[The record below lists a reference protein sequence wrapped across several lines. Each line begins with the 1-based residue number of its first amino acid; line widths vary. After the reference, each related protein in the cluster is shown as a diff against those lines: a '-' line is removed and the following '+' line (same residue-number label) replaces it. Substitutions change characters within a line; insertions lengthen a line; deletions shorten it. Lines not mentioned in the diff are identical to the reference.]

1 MMITLAGAPCSGK
14 STVAK
19 TFALKYNFEN
29 ISTGKLIRKMAEDM
43 GLDIIQMQTV
53 LNNDKS
59 IDAKIE
65 DMQKE
70 MGKSRINDNLLL
82 DSRLGWYCVPES
94 FKVYVTI
101 PEMEMARRFLQDNE
115 RENDQKVETV
125 EEALELTHE
134 GKTLNDLIIE
144 KTATIGEK
152 ISFRRFS
159 LLTKNDNEVF
169 GNYAHMGGKIVT
181 LVKLEGNN
189 AELAKDIAMHIAAM
203 RPLYLDK
210 TNVPSEVVDKEK
222 EILTEQAKTEGLKE
236 DKIAMVVNGRINK
249 FYEEVCLNDQN
260 FIKENKMKV
269 STYVKNNGSNI
280 LEFVRYEVGEGMEK
294 KNENFA
300 DEVMKQING

>member
-1 MMITLAGAPCSGK
+1 MISASMVKELRETTGAGMLDCKKALEATNGNLEEAITWLREKGISKAAKKQSRIAAEGLAYAK
-14 STVAK
+14 VQDNKAVIVEVNAETDFVAK
-19 TFALKYNFEN
+19 NDEFVNLVN
-29 ISTGKLIRKMAEDM
+29 IIADTI
-43 GLDIIQMQTV
+43 
-53 LNNDKS
+53 LNSNVK
-59 IDAKIE
+59 
-65 DMQKE
+65 
-70 MGKSRINDNLLL
+70 
-82 DSRLGWYCVPES
+82 
-94 FKVYVTI
+94 
-101 PEMEMARRFLQDNE
+101 
-115 RENDQKVETV
+115 TV

-203 RPLYLDK
+203 KPLYLDK

>member
-1 MMITLAGAPCSGK
+1 MISASMVKELRETTGAGMLDCKKALEATNGNLEEAITWLREKGISKAAKKQSRIAAEGLAYAIVQDNK
-14 STVAK
+14 AVIVEVNAETDFVAK
-19 TFALKYNFEN
+19 NDEFVNLVN
-29 ISTGKLIRKMAEDM
+29 IIADTI
-43 GLDIIQMQTV
+43 
-53 LNNDKS
+53 LNSNVK
-59 IDAKIE
+59 
-65 DMQKE
+65 
-70 MGKSRINDNLLL
+70 
-82 DSRLGWYCVPES
+82 
-94 FKVYVTI
+94 
-101 PEMEMARRFLQDNE
+101 
-115 RENDQKVETV
+115 TV

>member
-1 MMITLAGAPCSGK
+1 MISASMVKELRETTGAGMLDCKKALEATNGNLEEAITWLREKGISKAAKKQSRIAAEGLAYAK
-14 STVAK
+14 VQDNKAVIVEVNAETDFVAK
-19 TFALKYNFEN
+19 NDEFVNLVN
-29 ISTGKLIRKMAEDM
+29 IIADTI
-43 GLDIIQMQTV
+43 
-53 LNNDKS
+53 LNSNVK
-59 IDAKIE
+59 
-65 DMQKE
+65 
-70 MGKSRINDNLLL
+70 
-82 DSRLGWYCVPES
+82 
-94 FKVYVTI
+94 
-101 PEMEMARRFLQDNE
+101 
-115 RENDQKVETV
+115 TV

-269 STYVKNNGSNI
+269 STYVKNNDSNI